1 MDLHVTLASSPPHSS
16 PTREIVVDPEVL
28 GTGSALADQLEA
40 AGYSGP
46 FSVDGRPLNTLVP
59 HSGALV
65 DGAIIVAGPLG
76 RAPGPPHV
84 PHLVFVVC
92 AGPDAGQVI
101 PLTRGGYTIGRAGSD
116 IVIADPSLSRRH
128 ALLTV
133 TADSILL
140 EDLGSANGTFVDDE
154 RIIGTGITVSAGL
167 RFGASR
173 CRIELMD
180 DAGWVPGPAGD
191 ILEPLAV
198 GQDVPRRPSRTMV
211 LTALLP
217 LVLGVVLAL
226 ATGMW
231 FFLAFSA
238 LSAGTGLVPLLAY
251 RRQSRDFLRAVRTA
265 AERDRDRRTRAVP
278 EPGQT
283 ALDALRALH
292 RRPGPPPRSRS
303 PARDPLL
310 LRLGTADQPAR
321 LASGPTGVPFIPPI
335 LPGLPLHLPCPVR
348 TDATGSRRVTITGE
362 DGAVQALARAVLLQV
377 AHPGSG
383 GAPIICWGSVPD
395 LPQAARFLPNVRV
408 TRDPV
413 TLASLLREHGIRLVL
428 QFSDDLPALPGLTGL
443 PLVWFAARGAAA
455 EAAPPDG
462 HLTIGAGTARA
473 SIGGCEY
480 DVVPDGVSA
489 QSFERTA
496 RALARAAADGA
507 GSAAVDRPGVRPVRG
522 TIPRS
527 VSFWDGQPTP
537 DSIVRTARR
546 RWPTADAR
554 RPVAHVGASATGP
567 VLVDLVEDGP
577 HLLVAGT
584 TGSGKSEFLRTLV
597 LGLAM
602 DQPPRQLALLLID
615 YKGGAALGPLAALPH
630 CVGSLTDL
638 SVESTA
644 RALTSLR
651 AELGR
656 RERLCADHASSD
668 LDELRA
674 VSPSSCPPRLVVV
687 IDEFRMLS
695 DDVPSA
701 GADLLKLA
709 ALGRSLGVHLV
720 LATQRVQGAVPPDM
734 RANLTSTVLLRVQ
747 TAMESQELLGS
758 GVAADLPVGTP
769 GRAFLRRG
777 AEPPVAFQ
785 VSSCSGATAA
795 DLSSGWQDLVTYLG
809 GGAREEP
816 AERPVAGSGREPPS
830 DRQPTRT
837 GRAAPGPGQDRG
849 VLERAAAALA
859 EAAAGMA
866 AGRPA
871 PPVLPPLPTSVGP
884 AACTALLPA
893 DPSRE
898 AASATGA
905 LLGIADLPDHQAQ
918 RLLQW
923 RPADHSHLALVGLP
937 GSGGTEA
944 LGGAVASLLDA
955 DPDLHL
961 YLLDGDGSLSGS
973 ALLPQV
979 GAHVPSHETR
989 RAARVLERLA
999 ALRVEPPEDLPRIVL
1014 AITGWGRWSSQ
1025 FRAGR
1030 SARAEED
1037 LLTIAR
1043 DGSRIGVAVLVTGDR
1058 DLTTSRFFA
1067 LLPNRV
1073 YLPLGAHTETTLT
1086 WPTMPALDAV
1096 MGRGLAQGRITG
1108 SWGDA
1113 ACQLALGPSPTGH
1126 ASRPPARRPFPV
1138 HPLPRTVML
1147 EALVR
1152 RTGGDAGGRHD
1163 LLLGVSGDDLHPYF
1177 VPLDPGEAYLVLG
1190 RASSGRTNALEVLS
1204 AASASSGS
1212 HRVPVAPPPGIGAA
1226 QFWRGIADPGSTAC
1240 RPEHCI
1246 LVVDDADTLP
1256 ADVHQVLSEFVA
1268 RGAAAVLSA
1277 APGPTLMARVPLSL
1291 QARSTGRGFVLAPRS
1306 SGDGDFFGARFDLDT
1321 PPVPGRGYACD
1332 PAGAV
1337 EVQVACAAT
1346 RWTPGPPPPS
1356 RPTESARPP
1365 WAAP

>member
-1 MDLHVTLASSPPHSS
+1 MDLHVTLASSSPHAS

-28 GTGSALADQLEA
+28 GTGSALAGRLEA

-46 FSVDGRPLNTLVP
+46 FTVDGRRLDTLVP
-59 HSGALV
+59 HTGALV

-76 RAPGPPHV
+76 RAPDPPRL

-116 IVIADPSLSRRH
+116 IVIGDPSVSRRH
-128 ALLTV
+128 AVLTV
-133 TADSILL
+133 AADSILL

-154 RIIGTGITVSAGL
+154 QISDAGITVSAGL

-180 DAGWVPGPAGD
+180 DAGWVPGPVQD
-191 ILEPLAV
+191 ILKPLAV
-198 GQDVPRRPSRTMV
+198 GQDLPRRPSRALV

-226 ATGMW
+226 TTGMW

-238 LSAGTGLVPLLAY
+238 LSAGTALVPLLEY
-251 RRQSRDFLRAVRTA
+251 RRRSRSFAGAVRTA
-265 AERDRDRRTRAVP
+265 AERDRKRRARAVP

-292 RRPGPPPRSRS
+292 RPPGPPARS
-303 PARDPLL
+303 PSPAADPML

-321 LASGPTGVPFIPPI
+321 LATGPTGASFVPPI
-335 LPGLPLHLPCPVR
+335 LAGLPLHLPCPAR
-348 TDATGSRRVTITGE
+348 TEAPGGRHAITGE
-362 DGAVQALARAVLLQV
+362 DEAVQGLARAVLLQV
-377 AHPGSG
+377 AHPESG

-395 LPQAARFLPNVRV
+395 LPQAARFLPNVRL

-413 TLASLLREHGIRLVL
+413 VLASLLQEQGIRLVL
-428 QFSDDLPALPGLTGL
+428 QFTDDLPDLPALIGLSI
-443 PLVWFAARGAAA
+443 VRFAARGAAP
-455 EAAPPDG
+455 EAAPPGG
-462 HLTIGAGTARA
+462 HVTIGSGAARA

-480 DVVPDGVSA
+480 EVVPDGVSA
-489 QSFERTA
+489 QAFERTA

-507 GSAAVDRPGVRPVRG
+507 GPAVVGRAGVRSARSTV
-522 TIPRS
+522 PRS
-527 VSFWDGQPTP
+527 ASVWDGQLAP
-537 DSIVRTARR
+537 DGLTGTARR
-546 RWPTADAR
+546 RWATADAG
-554 RPVAHVGASATGP
+554 RPVAHVGESASGP
-567 VLVDLVEDGP
+567 VLIDLAGDGP

-597 LGLAM
+597 LGLAL

-638 SVESTA
+638 SAESTA

-656 RERLCADHASSD
+656 RERLCADHVSSD
-668 LDELRA
+668 LDELRR

-720 LATQRVQGAVPPDM
+720 LATQRVQGAVPPDL
-734 RANLTSTVLLRVQ
+734 RANLTSAVLLRVQ

-758 GVAADLPVGTP
+758 GAAADLPVGAP

-785 VSSCSGATAA
+785 VASCSNTPGA
-795 DLSSGWQDLVTYLG
+795 DLSSGWQDLGTYLG
-809 GGAREEP
+809 GGAGEGA
-816 AERPVAGSGREPPS
+816 AERGASGSGREPPS
-830 DRQPTRT
+830 DRGSTRP
-837 GRAAPGPGQDRG
+837 GSAAPPPGRERSLLG
-849 VLERAAAALA
+849 RAAAALA

-866 AGRPA
+866 AERAA

-884 AACTALLPA
+884 AACAALLPA
-893 DPSRE
+893 DPSRG
-898 AASATGA
+898 AASAAGA
-905 LLGIADLPDHQAQ
+905 LLGVADFPDRQAQ

-923 RPADHSHLALVGLP
+923 RPADHSHLALVGLA

-944 LGGAVASLLDA
+944 LGTAVASLLDA
-955 DPDLHL
+955 DQDLHL

-979 GAHVPSHETR
+979 GAHVRSHETR

-999 ALRVEPPEDLPRIVL
+999 ALRVDVQEDAPRIVL

-1025 FRAGR
+1025 FRSGR
-1030 SARAEED
+1030 CARAEED
-1037 LLTIAR
+1037 LLTVVR
-1043 DGSRIGVAVLVTGDR
+1043 DGRRIGVAVLVAGDR
-1058 DLTTSRFFA
+1058 DLTASRFFA

-1073 YLPLGAHTETTLT
+1073 YLPLGAHAETTLT

-1096 MGRGLAQGRITG
+1096 AGRGLAQGRITG
-1108 SWGDA
+1108 GWGDG
-1113 ACQLALGPSPTGH
+1113 ACQLALGPSPSGTV
-1126 ASRPPARRPFPV
+1126 AARPPACRSRCIRFRVPWSSRHSSAAV
-1138 HPLPRTVML
+1138 AGKRTDGTTSCWASPAMTCIPTSSPC
-1147 EALVR
+1147 ARVR
-1152 RTGGDAGGRHD
+1152 RTWCWGMHPPDA
-1163 LLLGVSGDDLHPYF
+1163 
-1177 VPLDPGEAYLVLG
+1177 
-1190 RASSGRTNALEVLS
+1190 RTPWRCSQRPRRSADR
-1204 AASASSGS
+1204 AASRWHRSRAAEPHGSGGGSLTPAPLPVGRSIAS
-1212 HRVPVAPPPGIGAA
+1212 
-1226 QFWRGIADPGSTAC
+1226 WWSTTRTPC
-1240 RPEHCI
+1240 RPTC
-1246 LVVDDADTLP
+1246 TRCCRG
-1256 ADVHQVLSEFVA
+1256 LSP
-1268 RGAAAVLSA
+1268 A
-1277 APGPTLMARVPLSL
+1277 APRPS
-1291 QARSTGRGFVLAPRS
+1291 SPRH
-1306 SGDGDFFGARFDLDT
+1306 
-1321 PPVPGRGYACD
+1321 
-1332 PAGAV
+1332 
-1337 EVQVACAAT
+1337 
-1346 RWTPGPPPPS
+1346 PGPH
-1356 RPTESARPP
+1356 
-1365 WAAP
+1365 